1 MRPPVARRRRH
12 GRRTVTS
19 TAEAR
24 PFRTTRNLRLLSAF
38 MAVGRLQPHLAVWV
52 IYLTDYRDLSL
63 AQVGVMET
71 FFQAVK
77 VAGQI
82 PTGAFAD
89 RFGRRR
95 TFIVGMAVE
104 GAGILLFGLAGDFP
118 LLVVAYVFWAL
129 GVTFAQGND
138 SAYIYDALAAED
150 RTADY
155 PSRAGRLLAVVA
167 TSGMLGAVAGSAI
180 AARTNLAWGVL
191 AGAAPAI
198 PAMLVALSMQEP
210 PRHGRARLHYLATLR
225 AALRALRERAAVR
238 WAILFEVSLA
248 ASRPAPALLF
258 QPFLVRHE
266 VPVAWFGLA
275 ILPVALG
282 AVAGAV
288 GSAWVVRRFGVRR
301 AFALAFAG
309 AVSALAVLAT
319 VDHLAALAAYPL
331 LQASLGLGGPALGA
345 YVNARTES
353 AVRATVLSVAPLGIA
368 LVFSVMAAVA
378 GIIGDRHLLLA
389 YAALAATLATLGG
402 AAYAMW
408 VRADGRE

>member
-1 MRPPVARRRRH
+1 M
-12 GRRTVTS
+12 TS
-19 TAEAR
+19 MTPRATR
-24 PFRTTRNLRLLSAF
+24 PFQTTRNLRLLSAF
-38 MAVGRLQPHLAVWV
+38 MFVGRLQPHLAVWV

-77 VAGQI
+77 VVGQV

-89 RFGRRR
+89 RFGRRL
-95 TFIVGMAVE
+95 TFIAGVGIE
-104 GAGILLFGLAGDFP
+104 GAGILLFGLAGNFP
-118 LLVVAYVFWAL
+118 LLVAAYVLWAL
-129 GVTFAQGND
+129 GITFWQGND

-150 RTADY
+150 RAADY
-155 PSRAGRLLAVVA
+155 PSRAGWLLAVVA
-167 TSGMLGAVAGSAI
+167 IAGMIGSVVGSAI
-180 AARTNLAWGVL
+180 AARTSLAWGVL
-191 AGAAPAI
+191 AGATPAI

-210 PRHGRARLHYLATLR
+210 PRRGRARLPYVATVR
-225 AALRALRERAAVR
+225 GAVQALRARAAVR

-282 AVAGAV
+282 AVAGSV
-288 GSAWVVRRFGVRR
+288 GSAWVVRTFGVRR
-301 AFALAFAG
+301 TFALALG
-309 AVSALAVLAT
+309 GTVSALVLLAT
-319 VDHLAALAAYPL
+319 VDHLVALLAYPL

-353 AVRATVLSVAPLGIA
+353 ALRATVLSVAPLGIA

-378 GIIGDRHLLLA
+378 GIIGDGHLLLA
-389 YAALAATLATLGG
+389 YGALAAVLAALGG
-402 AAYAMW
+402 GAYTMW
-408 VRADGRE
+408 VRADARE